1 MYFGLSQYLLPE
13 QNIFHIR
20 VLQKVHE
27 NGIKRQV
34 HVSKIKKKSMH
45 MSHIEKSY
53 EIKGKSVMVV
63 TGRWGRSW
71 NRKGD

>member
-1 MYFGLSQYLLPE
+1 MRMELKDKFMSAKL
-13 QNIFHIR
+13 
-20 VLQKVHE
+20 
-27 NGIKRQV
+27 
-34 HVSKIKKKSMH
+34 KKKSMH

-63 TGRWGRSW
+63 TGKWGRSW